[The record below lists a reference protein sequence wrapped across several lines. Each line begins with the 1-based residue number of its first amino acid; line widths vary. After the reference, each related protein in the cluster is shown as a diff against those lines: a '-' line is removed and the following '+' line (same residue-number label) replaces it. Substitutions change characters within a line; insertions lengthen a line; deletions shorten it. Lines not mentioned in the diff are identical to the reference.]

1 MKKWSK
7 SEALTYLQSLI
18 DGIPEIKRS
27 GRKSSEHIRWL
38 SNTLRFLEEV
48 FGEKSLYYARISYLP
63 WRETGNMIISDPRD
77 YDGEVASKHNS
88 AFINQMEQAKGFLQ
102 SAKDQLENN
111 NIDDVYTSI
120 SPSTNNFIKILKL
133 GETKL
138 RKLIRTEPKLEKEIQ
153 DKYEDLLTGAD
164 ISYSREYPHIEYSS
178 KQYIPDFSFAEFDLV
193 VELKLC
199 KGDEK
204 TLIKELN
211 DDIVAY
217 KTKFTNIVF
226 IIYDL
231 GSIRDIDKFKSSFEK
246 QENVFVQII
255 KH

>member
-1 MKKWSK
+1 MKKWTK
-7 SEALTYLQSLI
+7 SEALTYLQSLV
-18 DGIPEIKRS
+18 DSIPEIKKS

-38 SNTLRFLEEV
+38 SNTLRFLEDV
-48 FGEKSLYYARISYLP
+48 FGEKSWYYANMSYLP
-63 WRETGNMIISDPRD
+63 WSEKGNMYFSDPRNIG
-77 YDGEVASKHNS
+77 GETESKHNS
-88 AFINQMEQAKGFLQ
+88 AFIKQLDQAKGFLL

-111 NIDDVYTSI
+111 NIDDVYTSV
-120 SPSTNNFIKILKL
+120 SPITNNFIKILKL

-164 ISYSREYPHIEYSS
+164 IDYSREYPHIEYSS
-178 KQYIPDFSFAEFDLV
+178 KQYIPDFSFIEFDLV

-199 KGDEK
+199 RGDEK
-204 TLIKELN
+204 KLIVQLN
-211 DDIVAY
+211 DDIAAY
-217 KTKFTNIVF
+217 KTKFTNIIF

-231 GSIRDIDKFKSSFEK
+231 GSIRDTDLFKSSFEK

>member
-1 MKKWSK
+1 MKTWTK
-7 SEALTYLQSLI
+7 SEALSYLQSLI
-18 DGIPEIKRS
+18 DIIPEIKKT

-38 SNTLRFLEEV
+38 SNALRFLEEV
-48 FGEKSLYYARISYLP
+48 FGEKSLYHANMSYLS
-63 WRETGNMIISDPRD
+63 WCETSNMIISDPRN
-77 YDGEVASKHNS
+77 YESEVASQHNS
-88 AFINQMEQAKGFLQ
+88 AFIKQMEQAKGFLQ

-111 NIDDVYTSI
+111 DIEDVFTSV

-138 RKLIRTEPKLEKEIQ
+138 RKLMRIEPTLEKEIQ

-164 ISYSREYPHIEYSS
+164 INYSREYPHIIYST
-178 KQYIPDFSFAEFDLV
+178 KQYIPDFSFAEFDLA

-204 TLIKELN
+204 KLIVQLN
-211 DDIVAY
+211 DDIAAY
-217 KTKFTNIVF
+217 KTKFTNIIF

-231 GSIRDIDKFKSSFEK
+231 GSIRDVDLFKGSFEK
-246 QENVFVQII
+246 QENVFVQVI